1 MTYVTVTVVGLGC
14 LLVLFL
20 QHIAGQLI
28 ICAIVRA
35 VDKIASSQRKN
46 KKRIYISFIF
56 FVSAAFTYSN
66 AKIRLL
72 YPNLHQTVLQEYSL
86 FFYCQ
91 QNTLKQA
98 Y

>member
-1 MTYVTVTVVGLGC
+1 MIYVTVIVMDLGC

-20 QHIAGQLI
+20 QYIAGQLT

-46 KKRIYISFIF
+46 KKRIYTSFIF
-56 FVSAAFTYSN
+56 FVSAAFN
-66 AKIRLL
+66 AKICLL

-91 QNTLKQA
+91 QNTLKEA

>member
-56 FVSAAFTYSN
+56 LSLLLLHTRMPKYVYCILIYIKLSYRNIHYSFIVSKT
-66 AKIRLL
+66 
-72 YPNLHQTVLQEYSL
+72 H
-86 FFYCQ
+86 
-91 QNTLKQA
+91 
-98 Y
+98 